1 VNEAHHPNRCVQKG
15 NRRISARDDPK
26 ENSEDRQMKEKKLK
40 PQSLADLAKDWG
52 IDYQT
57 FKIKSELIDVLR
69 RHCQEN
75 DISQRKLASMVPGL
89 TQDRISKIFSGQ
101 VGHMTIDKLV
111 AILSMLKIKVSV
123 SAKAA

>member
-1 VNEAHHPNRCVQKG
+1 
-15 NRRISARDDPK
+15 
-26 ENSEDRQMKEKKLK
+26 MKKKILK
-40 PQSLADLAKDWG
+40 SQSLAELAKDWG

-69 RHCQEN
+69 KHCQEN
-75 DISQRKLASMVPGL
+75 EISQRKLASMVPGL
-89 TQDRISKIFSGQ
+89 TQDRVSKIFSGQ

-111 AILSMLKIKVSV
+111 AILSALKIKVSV